1 MPRNPV
7 LRVILCIS
15 AAALLAALLASYGG
29 RLHPLGDSLAVF
41 RPAMA
46 LLLALIAF
54 AFRCWWRIALLAS
67 ALFAA
72 APILWLMRPQS
83 APAPS
88 VTVYQ
93 KNLLFR
99 RDDPAELLAELRASN
114 ADVILL
120 EEVSTANLPIPE
132 ALRDRY
138 RFQIIC
144 PAHSVGAVAILS
156 VHPMSDEYCREG
168 AGFTIARIAHPAG
181 AFTAV
186 AVHLYWPYPFGQEP
200 QVNNILADLAGI
212 NKDELHIELDRK
224 RIKIAGVRK
233 IISVFKNTRYRQAE
247 IPHGY
252 FARNIILPAFVDAE
266 SANATYADGILMI
279 RINKQKEHKMHRIQ
293 ITSPE

>member
-168 AGFTIARIAHPAG
+168 AGFTMARIAHPAG

-186 AVHLYWPYPFGQEP
+186 AVHLHWPYPFGQEP
-200 QVNNILADLAGI
+200 QVNNILADLAGAARPMI
-212 NKDELHIELDRK
+212 IGGDFNMVPWTGAPR
-224 RIKIAGVRK
+224 RIARATDTHNAGP
-233 IISVFKNTRYRQAE
+233 VFPTLFVK
-247 IPHGY
+247 GY
-252 FARNIILPAFVDAE
+252 PLPIDHVLVDAGLQAAVE
-266 SANATYADGILMI
+266 RRPRLGSDHYGVLA
-279 RINKQKEHKMHRIQ
+279 RIGR
-293 ITSPE
+293 